1 MLLKSNKIIIE
12 EKNQSRFY
20 KSNLSN
26 LIKQKPNK
34 KSLGIAKTKLFFYL
48 VGSSKPD
55 NGFKRLLRYK
65 LGEPPVLI
73 DTFLIE
79 SSIGSMKNYLQTE
92 GFYYPDISYKVKA
105 NKRNTKARVQYFI
118 KLNKPYTIWHTD
130 WHIADFYIDSILRQ
144 NNDESFIRHGN
155 RIRLENLYNEQ
166 NRITNVLKNNGYFA
180 FRKEDIDFD
189 IDTAVGDFRISVSP
203 NIDNPYEYGKHK
215 AYMIKDVLIEIDY
228 NTNDS
233 MTKPLTL
240 KTFNYQNKGYQLNP
254 KVIERTLLFEKN
266 QLYNQQKITRSYNRL
281 NELQLFRTI
290 AFNPVINANKDT
302 PEINLQVKL
311 QPNKKFDFA
320 IEPQAIT
327 TDQAN
332 IISGATYRNYGVAAI
347 FQLLQRN
354 VFNNGEL
361 LQWRYRSS
369 FEAQRGPNIPS
380 RPFINSFENAITA
393 NLILPK
399 FLFFEQYEKRFNSIS
414 NKTIISA
421 SAIYEQNVDW
431 KRYLLTTSLNYQ
443 INKQLINFNITPI
456 AVSFVRTDFANRT
469 LEQQSLNDPFLQSIF
484 TNNLIFDARFGF
496 VYSNQ
501 TIRKNRNYIFFRW
514 DVLESAGNLIML
526 LKNAFSTA
534 KSDSGY
540 KTILGVPIFQYYK
553 TWADFRFN
561 QFLDVNNKIA
571 YRFAA
576 GFALPYGNT
585 PDYVPFDRRFFIGGA
600 NSIRAFLP
608 RSIGPGSFESP
619 NFFDR
624 SGDVKFETNIEY
636 RYNVFKQLF
645 EGAVF
650 IDAGNIYRI
659 KDDGRPGAT
668 FKFNSFYNDMAV
680 GVGIGLRLNLDFLI
694 FRIDPALPLRD
705 PRKPLK
711 ERWVPSTAGSFADW
725 FKQIAINFG
734 VGYPF

>member
-1 MLLKSNKIIIE
+1 MLLKSNEVTIA

-20 KSNLSN
+20 KSGLNDLV
-26 LIKQKPNK
+26 KQAPNSK
-34 KSLGIAKTKLFFYL
+34 LFGIAKTKLFFYL
-48 VGSSKPD
+48 VGSNKPD

-79 SSIGSMKNYLQTE
+79 SSVNAMKNYLQTE
-92 GFYYPDISYKVKA
+92 GFYYPDITYQVKT
-105 NKRNTKARVQYFI
+105 NRKNTKGHVKYLVT
-118 KLNKPYTIWHTD
+118 LNNAYHIWHTD
-130 WHIADFYIDSILRQ
+130 WHIADQVIDSILQ
-144 NNDESFIRHGN
+144 TNNDESFIKRGN
-155 RIRLENLYNEQ
+155 KIKLENLYNEQ
-166 NRITNVLKNNGYFA
+166 NRIANVLKNNGYFA
-180 FRKEDIDFD
+180 FRKEDVDFD
-189 IDTAVGDFRISVSP
+189 IDTTIGAFRIDVSP
-203 NIDNPYEYGKHK
+203 NIENPLEFGKHRQYK
-215 AYMIKDVLIEIDY
+215 IKELLVEIDY
-228 NTNDS
+228 KQTD
-233 MTKPLTL
+233 TLQQYLPL
-240 KTFNYQNKGYQLNP
+240 KTFNYKNNGYQLNP
-254 KVIERTLLFEKN
+254 KVIERTLFFNKDQLFS
-266 QLYNQQKITRSYNRL
+266 QQKITRSYNRL
-281 NELQLFRTI
+281 NELQLFKSI
-290 AFNPVINANKDT
+290 SFNPVINYNKDT
-302 PEINLQVKL
+302 PEISYQLKL

-332 IISGATYRNYGVAAI
+332 IISGATYRNYGMAAI

-361 LQWRYRSS
+361 LQWRFRSS

-380 RPFINSFENAITA
+380 RPFINSFENALTA

-399 FLFFEQYEKRFNSIS
+399 FLFFERYEKRFNSIS
-414 NKTIISA
+414 NKTIFSA

-456 AVSFVRTDFANRT
+456 AISFVRTDFANRN

-484 TNNLIFDARFGF
+484 TNNLIFDSRFGF

-501 TIRKNRNYIFFRW
+501 SIRKNRNYIFFRW
-514 DVLESAGNLIML
+514 DVLESAGNVMML
-526 LKNAFSTA
+526 LKNVLGTA
-534 KSDSGY
+534 TSDTGY
-540 KTILGVPIFQYYK
+540 NTVFGVPIFQYYK

-561 QFLDVNNKIA
+561 QFLDVNNRVA
-571 YRFAA
+571 YRLAA

-619 NFFDR
+619 NLFDR
-624 SGDVKFETNIEY
+624 SGDVKFETSIEY
-636 RYNVFKQLF
+636 RYNIFKQLF

-650 IDAGNIYRI
+650 VDAGNIYRI
-659 KDDGRPGAT
+659 KDDGRPGAA
-668 FKFNSFYNDMAV
+668 FKLNSFYEDMAV
-680 GVGIGLRLNLDFLI
+680 GVGVGLRLNLDFLI
-694 FRIDPALPLRD
+694 FRVDPSLPLRD
-705 PRKPLK
+705 PRKPLN
-711 ERWVPSTAGSFADW
+711 ERWVPASAGSFAEW
-725 FKQIAINFG
+725 ITTVAINFG